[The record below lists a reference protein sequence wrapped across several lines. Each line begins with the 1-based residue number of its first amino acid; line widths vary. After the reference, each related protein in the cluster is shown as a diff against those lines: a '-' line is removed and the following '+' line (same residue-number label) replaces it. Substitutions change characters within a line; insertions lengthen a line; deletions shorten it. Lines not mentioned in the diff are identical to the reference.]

1 MALRAYDMNNPGE
14 EFMKHRMTAFA
25 IAAALAGAGLV
36 ACQQQQGATAAAT
49 MTFKAHL
56 TAKDEVPP
64 NASAGTGDGTF
75 VLNTA
80 TNELTWAVTYSG
92 LTGPAIAAH
101 IHGPG
106 APGVNAG
113 VLVGFDAPK
122 AAAGE
127 IKGSNV
133 ILKSQVEDLKA
144 GKWYANIHTAANKGG
159 EIRGQLTP

>member
-1 MALRAYDMNNPGE
+1 
-14 EFMKHRMTAFA
+14 MKHRMTAFA
-25 IAAALAGAGLV
+25 IAAAVAAAGLV
-36 ACQQQQGATAAAT
+36 ACQQQAAMAPAT

-64 NASAGTGDGTF
+64 NSSTGTGDGTF

-80 TNELTWAVTYSG
+80 TNELTWNVTFSG

-101 IHGPG
+101 LHGPG
-106 APGVNAG
+106 APGVEAP
-113 VLVGFDAPK
+113 VRVGFDPPK

-133 ILKSQVEDLKA
+133 ILKSQAEDLKA
-144 GKWYANIHTAANKGG
+144 GKWYVNIHTAANKGG
-159 EIRGQLTP
+159 EIRGQLTQ